1 MPRAFRDF
9 GQDEDGGMLP
19 FAMTLLLIM
28 MTVGGLAVDVMRHEE
43 KRVLLQQTLD
53 RSVLAAASLRQE
65 LDPEAVV
72 NDFFEKAG
80 LAQYL
85 TSVTVDEGLNFRSVS
100 AEADADTNP
109 FFMHMMGIDQLT
121 VSAGSGAEERISN
134 VEVSLVLDVS
144 YSMLGSRINGLRPAA
159 REFVST
165 IIGNSEPERASISI
179 VPYNAQV
186 NLGPNLMAQFTT
198 VPVQSRSYCL
208 ELPATAFNSISL
220 SRTTSFTHNG
230 HFDPWTSASGNSSA
244 STFNARG
251 SSNMFNCSYM
261 YSASSSANHVLPL
274 SNNITALHNK
284 INGLTVDGNTS
295 IDLGVKWGALLLD
308 PAARSV
314 TTGLVS
320 SGTVL
325 PTFVNR
331 PLDFNNQETIKVLVV
346 MTDGQN
352 TTEFRLRSPYNGTG
366 LSDVYRRNSDGQVQ
380 VYFNRSGT
388 TSDYFNP
395 VSGSWTSTVPTA
407 PTWTR
412 LTWAEVFDRWSVY
425 HVAQHFFARP
435 RGSNQ
440 STWYNNLMEQVSA
453 PKNSNLQSI
462 CSAAKNAGILIY
474 TIAYEAPYDGQTQL
488 RNCAS
493 GDPATNEGSYY
504 YPAIGSDQIATVF
517 RSIANQISFLRLTQ

>member
-134 VEVSLVLDVS
+134 VEVSLVLDIS
-144 YSMLGSRINGLRPAA
+144 GSMAGSRINGLRPAA

-165 IIGNSEPERASISI
+165 ILNNSEPGRATISI
-179 VPYNAQV
+179 VPYSAQV
-186 NLGPNLMAQFTT
+186 NLGTDLMAQFNATQ
-198 VPVQSRSYCL
+198 VQNKTYCV
-208 ELPATAFNSISL
+208 ELPSGVFSSISL
-220 SRTTSFTHNG
+220 STGTSFVHNG
-230 HFDPWTSASGNSSA
+230 HFDPFNNYSSQSYANNTNAS
-244 STFNARG
+244 
-251 SSNMFNCSYM
+251 MFNCSYH
-261 YSASSSANHVLPL
+261 STAPSANTVLAL
-274 SNNITALHNK
+274 SGDIPTLHNK
-284 INGLTVDGNTS
+284 INALVVEGNTS

-308 PAARSV
+308 PAARTV
-314 TTGLVS
+314 TAGLVS
-320 SGTVL
+320 RNAVQ
-325 PTFVNR
+325 PQFANR
-331 PLDFNNQETIKVLVV
+331 PLNFNNQETIKVLVV

-352 TTEFRLRSPYNGTG
+352 TTEYRLKAPYNGTG
-366 LSDVYRRNSDGQVQ
+366 LSDVYRNSSGQVS
-380 VYFNRSGT
+380 VYYDRAN
-388 TSDYFNP
+388 TSYDYYRPASNN
-395 VSGSWTSTVPTA
+395 WATA
-407 PTWTR
+407 AYSNSTR
-412 LTWAEVFDRWSVY
+412 LTWPQVFERWNVS
-425 HVAQHFFARP
+425 HVAYYFFARP
-435 RGSNQ
+435 RNQ
-440 STWYNNLMEQVSA
+440 NYNTWVSNLMESIWSD
-453 PKNSNLQSI
+453 KNSKLQTI
-462 CSAAKNAGILIY
+462 CSAAKNAGILVY

-493 GDPATNEGSYY
+493 GDPTTNEGTYY